1 VGRVAYGV
9 PNRVDRI
16 KCLGN
21 AVVPQQFYPFFEAI
35 ARIERQEESY
45 E

>member
-1 VGRVAYGV
+1 MVDGV

-35 ARIERQEESY
+35 VAVEKKNDDQ
-45 E
+45 